1 MVFPYLSL
9 QMFNIGMNYNE
20 IAIIMGAVQAISF
33 VGTPI
38 TGYARFIYIVF
49 VFLNL
54 FYVNCK
60 ILFLSFKN
68 IQGPGKM
75 AYKSQY

>member
-1 MVFPYLSL
+1 
-9 QMFNIGMNYNE
+9 MFNIGMSYNE

-38 TGYARFIYIVF
+38 TGYARFIYIVL

-54 FYVNCK
+54 
-60 ILFLSFKN
+60 LSPSIVKLYF
-68 IQGPGKM
+68 QV
-75 AYKSQY
+75 